1 MALVADSAVSLL
13 VTAFQIRL
21 LLKEIHFTMFLSDSG
36 RMIKQASDYWG
47 RKWHLALNPVI
58 LDAVQSFAIKF
69 IGRQMI
75 FYDPPQKKICFII
88 KLVNCISVGCTFK
101 LLLKNNNKTKLE

>member
-1 MALVADSAVSLL
+1 
-13 VTAFQIRL
+13 
-21 LLKEIHFTMFLSDSG
+21 
-36 RMIKQASDYWG
+36 MIKQASDYWG

-75 FYDPPQKKICFII
+75 FYDPPQKRF
-88 KLVNCISVGCTFK
+88 V
-101 LLLKNNNKTKLE
+101 LL

>member
-13 VTAFQIRL
+13 VPAFQIRL
-21 LLKEIHFTMFLSDSG
+21 LLIEIHFTMFLSDSG

-75 FYDPPQKKICFII
+75 FYDPPQKDLFYHKTC
-88 KLVNCISVGCTFK
+88 KLHFSWVYI
-101 LLLKNNNKTKLE
+101 